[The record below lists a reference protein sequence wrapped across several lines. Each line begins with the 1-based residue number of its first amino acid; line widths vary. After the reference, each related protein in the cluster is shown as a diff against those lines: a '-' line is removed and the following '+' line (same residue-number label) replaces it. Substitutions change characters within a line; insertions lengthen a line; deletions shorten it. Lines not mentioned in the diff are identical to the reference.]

1 MVNKSKVLLSVKFKV
16 LTRFKYLYHQPS
28 TKQHSNFL
36 SLKIFRGFT
45 GNKYLS
51 FRRYEFYNVPL
62 LLKEIVGVISSK
74 PLLKEIV
81 DVISS
86 KPLLKE
92 IVDVISFKPLLKEGC
107 ARYTTLPLKPSF

>member
-1 MVNKSKVLLSVKFKV
+1 M
-16 LTRFKYLYHQPS
+16 
-28 TKQHSNFL
+28 
-36 SLKIFRGFT
+36 KIFRGFT
-45 GNKYLS
+45 GHKYLS
-51 FRRYEFYNVPL
+51 FRRYEFYKVPL

-92 IVDVISFKPLLKEGC
+92 IVEIISSKFLLKEIV
-107 ARYTTLPLKPSF
+107 